1 MKFRLAR
8 ELAVKGT
15 ELVIFNRQILVPKPD
30 VLIMVPLPHPG
41 RDLADILIQLC
52 GLLRDQLIELGCS
65 ADTRSEVPG
74 TMDGVMFPPLMIPEL
89 TSIPVWIM
97 ESSSGVAGLLL
108 RRYRS
113 NSSVR
118 SEVCTSFAMV

>member
-41 RDLADILIQLC
+41 RDLADILMHPW
-52 GLLRDQLIELGCS
+52 GLPVDQFVERGCS
-65 ADTRSEVPG
+65 ADTSCDVPAIIE
-74 TMDGVMFPPLMIPEL
+74 DVMVPPLMIPEF
-89 TSIPVWIM
+89 TSIPV
-97 ESSSGVAGLLL
+97 
-108 RRYRS
+108 
-113 NSSVR
+113 
-118 SEVCTSFAMV
+118 